1 MINNFLLYIYI
12 YIYIYIIIIII
23 IIISY
28 FILPGTFWY
37 VGTWRLCNFFVYI
50 FSMFHERVMC
60 SSKDISNNAL
70 KHMFKVVK
78 SIENTFKVFKIYT
91 FKQFKNGTWF
101 IHKIKILNCSSKTVF
116 TDVILFN
123 K

>member
-1 MINNFLLYIYI
+1 MLVSGDCAI
-12 YIYIYIIIIII
+12 
-23 IIISY
+23 
-28 FILPGTFWY
+28 
-37 VGTWRLCNFFVYI
+37 FFVYI
-50 FSMFHERVMC
+50 FSMSHDRVMC

-70 KHMFKVVK
+70 KHMFKVVE

-101 IHKIKILNCSSKTVF
+101 IHKIKILNCSSKTVC